1 MVLYESCPEQL
12 NGFDCEILAVTVYLH
27 LSEQKSVNRSS
38 FLQENNEDKL
48 WMEDVVG
55 VLAEGQAHPNEF
67 GINQVFTLSKAE
79 DSTLTAAAS
88 SDTNLYKVM
97 KDANVDSFAEMDP
110 INPIVPSMGNFASIS
125 AINCPFEIRF
135 ARRRSDGMYVV
146 SRMKTYHADVCHAPL
161 AAIGRKWKTLCSSKN
176 FNNAIVKVLKT
187 KHDNVR
193 ACDITKTMANKKT
206 ICKAFLTSQHG
217 VPSIATPWQPSDWA
231 ARAFSWLDRTLRS
244 LQSQIQGRCLGAHVC
259 KPMSFRAFTS
269 FQDL

>member
-27 LSEQKSVNRSS
+27 LSEQKSVNQSS
-38 FLQENNEDKL
+38 FLPENNEDKL

-79 DSTLTAAAS
+79 DSTLTAAS
-88 SDTNLYKVM
+88 SDTNLYSKVM
-97 KDANVDSFAEMDP
+97 KDANVDSFAEMDQ
-110 INPIVPSMGNFASIS
+110 INPLVPSMGNFASIS

-161 AAIGRKWKTLCSSKN
+161 AAIGRKWKTLCSSEN
-176 FNNAIVKVLKT
+176 LNNAIVKVLKT

-193 ACDITKTMANKKT
+193 ACDIIKTMANIRT
-206 ICKAFLTSQHG
+206 ICKAFLTSQHS
-217 VPSIATPWQPSDWA
+217 VLSNLKPWQRRCWA
-231 ARAFSWLDRTLRS
+231 ARAFSL
-244 LQSQIQGRCLGAHVC
+244 LGH
-259 KPMSFRAFTS
+259 T
-269 FQDL
+269 